1 MSDTNE
7 HKNETL
13 GNEEQ
18 NKPASEFA
26 ENPGGSAAG
35 PTVAS
40 VQHGSE
46 VAVAAPT
53 GPAALEDDQEDS
65 PAAVPMPSPPPLF
78 LPPPPQAITSDQDP
92 GTSSTLPTTEQLQAS
107 YHLLWEAIHKHFTV
121 PVENA
126 VVAIRYIVGA
136 IKRQWPGNA
145 PNLPELQKQLDEL
158 VDAVT
163 AFSQLLREVLHQ
175 QVDTRSFTMPLGP
188 AAVSYYAYLLPPP
201 TPRMKWSSL
210 PEYVD
215 DLEAQMLKLFDVQA
229 GPEAIE
235 DVPENE
241 EENEEYLRGLKEDFR
256 LAVQAMVISLGQ
268 AIAELKFNY
277 RFITKKADTEDEQR
291 KGKRVAEDFKVMAE
305 ESFLFYLTEW
315 NRGYPHIDVNS
326 I

>member
-1 MSDTNE
+1 PD
-7 HKNETL
+7 
-13 GNEEQ
+13 
-18 NKPASEFA
+18 
-26 ENPGGSAAG
+26 AG
-35 PTVAS
+35 T
-40 VQHGSE
+40 
-46 VAVAAPT
+46 
-53 GPAALEDDQEDS
+53 
-65 PAAVPMPSPPPLF
+65 F
-78 LPPPPQAITSDQDP
+78 
-92 GTSSTLPTTEQLQAS
+92 SSTLPTIEQLQAS

-158 VDAVT
+158 VDAVA